1 MHLFSESKFVFVLI
15 NSHAP
20 MVSILLKTL
29 IMFILSFIIAMIV
42 ALMIYWIRG
51 LLTSV
56 RVNSLFDEKSK
67 TMVKRARRIHKI
79 HDNTLNMLAGQTEH
93 DVHPELFDFYKGVN
107 KEFVQPE
114 DYHGELK
121 PVSGRRRSA
130 VNRKKL

>member
-1 MHLFSESKFVFVLI
+1 
-15 NSHAP
+15 
-20 MVSILLKTL
+20 
-29 IMFILSFIIAMIV
+29 MFILSFIIAMVV

-67 TMVKRARRIHKI
+67 TMVKRAKRIHKI

-107 KEFVQPE
+107 EEYKQPD

-121 PVSGRRRSA
+121 PVSGRRSN
-130 VNRKKL
+130 VEKRKKS